1 MRFVWPLIPVA
12 LAVSACSPT
21 ALGTS
26 GQTTS
31 GEAIVGEIV
40 VDSMNRETKLVI
52 QNPKG
57 WVCESE
63 FRSIPT
69 GPDRTKN
76 QTVPLTCNNGA
87 TGNAISTYD
96 ELAKS
101 IIVAFSLS
109 NGESGSLRM
118 GRQ

>member
-1 MRFVWPLIPVA
+1 MRFFLLLLPA
-12 LAVSACSPT
+12 TLAIAACSPRS
-21 ALGTS
+21 LGTS

-40 VDSMNRETKLVI
+40 VDNINQKTKIVI
-52 QNPKG
+52 QNPTG

-69 GPDRTKN
+69 GPDRTRN
-76 QTVPLTCNNGA
+76 QSVPLTCNNGA
-87 TGNAISTYD
+87 TGRAISTYD

-118 GRQ
+118 GRL